1 MRACSWPA
9 AAACLLALAGPLFAQ
24 AGGTSQSPSS
34 SGSLESTPPIPAE
47 VGGRT
52 LAQWMAD
59 LKHPDPSKRAEALIS
74 ILGFGPGAMDAVPA
88 IIDRCRDGDAS
99 PRAKAVIVLK
109 LMQVR
114 ERDIPKIVDAL
125 ARRLTEDPQ
134 TIIRYEAAQGLVRYA
149 EEAHSAI
156 PALIRGMEDAGC
168 WEIRHACIIA
178 LRRAAYDPKNGP
190 DHRAT
195 QALIRSLRDPV
206 SKVRMEATLSLGAL
220 GAPRD
225 PQLLTAVVS
234 ALQGQLGYK
243 DKILSLWTHVSLMAI
258 DDKVTDKSLEAIL
271 KLLQSPERDIRVQAL
286 VAFGALGPKARTCV
300 PAVVDALHDK
310 ETDVVIAACAALPR
324 MGDRSSR
331 VLDPLIKVSQR
342 KEQHLVYA
350 ACAALGEIGNTSPDI
365 LAALTAVT
373 QRKEL
378 DDALIQSVRRI
389 LEEVKKPK
397 K

>member
-1 MRACSWPA
+1 
-9 AAACLLALAGPLFAQ
+9 
-24 AGGTSQSPSS
+24 
-34 SGSLESTPPIPAE
+34 

-59 LKHPDPSKRAEALIS
+59 LKHPDPSKRAEAIIS
-74 ILGFGPGAMDAVPA
+74 LLGFGPGAVDAVPG

-109 LMQVR
+109 LMHVR

-125 ARRLTEDPQ
+125 ARRLSEDPQ

-149 EEAHSAI
+149 DEARSAI
-156 PALIRGMEDAGC
+156 PALIKGMEDPGC
-168 WEIRHACIIA
+168 WEIRHTCIIA
-178 LRRAAYDPKNGP
+178 LRRAAFDPKTGP
-190 DHRAT
+190 DPRAT
-195 QALIRSLRDPV
+195 QALVRALRDPV
-206 SKVRMEATLSLGAL
+206 SKVRMEATLSLGAM
-220 GAPRD
+220 GAPQD
-225 PQLLTAVVS
+225 PHLLATVVN
-234 ALQGQLGYK
+234 ALQSQLGYK
-243 DKILSLWTHVSLMAI
+243 DKILSLWTHVSLMAL

-286 VAFGALGPKARTCV
+286 VALGAMGSKARTCV

-310 ETDVVIAACAALPR
+310 ESEVIMAACAALPH
-324 MGDRSSR
+324 MGDRSGR

-342 KEQHLVYA
+342 KEQPLVYA
-350 ACAALGEIGNTSPDI
+350 ACSALGEIGNTGPEI
-365 LAALTAVT
+365 VAALTAVT

-378 DDALIQSVRRI
+378 DDALLQAVRRI
-389 LEEVKKPK
+389 LEETKKPK